1 MGGDYSLWG
10 LALKFVPQLTRTNR
24 QTANSI
30 LNSFCNSRR
39 GDYLN
44 LASRINE
51 RLWSAVRVTYETGN
65 YSGAIA
71 DSIYYLSD
79 LIRNKSGLD
88 SDGVQLVN
96 ASFGGTAPVVKV
108 NALNTQ
114 SDLDEQKGVQFLL
127 MGIYTAIRNPRS
139 HEKRTDT
146 VETADSIIGFIDY
159 LTKLID
165 SARSPF
171 DADQVIGQVFDP
183 YFGQSNKYASLIVE
197 RVPIRKL
204 LDILLQIFHR
214 RSDGPIRNI
223 VLFTKAALKTLS
235 AEEQASFWLVASD
248 ALEST
253 RSDSDFIKLI
263 QITQENWEKISEI
276 ARLRTEHVL
285 VKSVREGEYSSLKK
299 TCMKG
304 SLGTWITGIAEKLTL
319 KREYES
325 AVSLRISSE
334 QQDAR
339 AYAYEYHFGW
349 LRTLCPTPPTW
360 VINRLRKLLEAND
373 RITYE
378 ALSFVAT
385 FQEIDPFTEESCEDK
400 WAIALKDAYEAY
412 VPTSEITDDDIP
424 F

>member
-1 MGGDYSLWG
+1 M
-10 LALKFVPQLTRTNR
+10 
-24 QTANSI
+24 
-30 LNSFCNSRR
+30 
-39 GDYLN
+39 
-44 LASRINE
+44 
-51 RLWSAVRVTYETGN
+51 
-65 YSGAIA
+65 
-71 DSIYYLSD
+71 
-79 LIRNKSGLD
+79 
-88 SDGVQLVN
+88 
-96 ASFGGTAPVVKV
+96 KV

-114 SDLDEQKGVQFLL
+114 SDLDEQKGVHFLL

-197 RVPIRKL
+197 RVPTRKL

-223 VLFTKAALKTLS
+223 VLFTKAALKALS
-235 AEEQASFWLVASD
+235 VEEQASFWLVASD

-285 VKSVREGEYSSLKK
+285 VKSVRDGEYSSLKK
-299 TCMKG
+299 TCIKG
-304 SLGTWITGIAEKLTL
+304 GLGTWITGIAEKLTL

-325 AVSLRISSE
+325 AISVRISSE
-334 QQDAR
+334 HQDAR
-339 AYAYEYHFGW
+339 AYAYEYHFDW
-349 LRTLCPTPPTW
+349 LRALCPTPPTW
-360 VINRLRKLLEAND
+360 VINRLKKLLESND
-373 RITYE
+373 RLTYE

-385 FQEIDPFTEESCEDK
+385 FQEIDPFTEEKSEDK